1 MEQETLIKP
10 PPIVLGVQ
18 GIAPKPITM
27 NEAKADW
34 RKIVMLPPFQMY
46 AAECGAR
53 DGNAYQA
60 AKVFLS
66 NELSRKGDDVV
77 WAEYCDWFEAKGYW
91 ANETPD
97 GKLKGM

>member
-1 MEQETLIKP
+1 MMTDSNLKP

-18 GIAPKPITM
+18 GIEPQPIMM
-27 NEAKADW
+27 NVPKADW

-46 AAECGAR
+46 AVEQGAR

-60 AKVFLS
+60 ATVFLG
-66 NELSRKGDDVV
+66 NELARKGDDVV

-91 ANETPD
+91 VNETPD
-97 GKLKGM
+97 GKLKGA